1 MSNSNLHEPAAAR
14 IAARIAARVQTDL
27 VALRAVTNEVAQAS
41 QILAMEPTAQDIEAA
56 QRILLEA
63 ALHAC
68 ASVAQLARSAGALE
82 ILSEPAGAA

>member
-1 MSNSNLHEPAAAR
+1 MSNPDLPQPA
-14 IAARIAARVQTDL
+14 AARIAARVQTDL
-27 VALRAVTNEVAQAS
+27 VALRAIANNVAQAS
-41 QILAMEPTAQDIEAA
+41 QILAIEPTAEDVQAA

-82 ILSEPAGAA
+82 VLSDTAGAS